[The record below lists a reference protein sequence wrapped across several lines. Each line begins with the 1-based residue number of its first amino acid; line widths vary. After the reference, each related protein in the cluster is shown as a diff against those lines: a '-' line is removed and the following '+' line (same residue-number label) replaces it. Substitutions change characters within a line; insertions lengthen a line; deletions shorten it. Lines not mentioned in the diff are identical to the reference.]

1 MKETSMEYPLE
12 MRTRRALGVLG
23 RLIFDW
29 AENPA
34 RLPPEARRE
43 PGRIVIDLKSFRQV
57 MDAEG
62 LTEGDPGDS
71 AAGDYAVR
79 ADVREV
85 ELIVRTPDRASIL
98 LPEPHVVTSY
108 RGAMGPVEAPV
119 VRLYK
124 ELADALDAG
133 GDADL
138 TAARGPDDPV
148 VYGKVQLGKDPLE
161 AFIYPNTAYYSCTQC
176 L

>member
-1 MKETSMEYPLE
+1 MEYPLQ

-29 AENPA
+29 TEDPGK
-34 RLPPEARRE
+34 LPPDARKEAD
-43 PGRIVIDLKSFRQV
+43 RIVIELGTFRQL

-62 LTEGDPGDS
+62 LTEGDPGDG

-79 ADVREV
+79 ANVREV
-85 ELIVRTPDRASIL
+85 ELILRNPDRASIL
-98 LPEPHVVTSY
+98 LPEPHVVASC
-108 RGAMGPVEAPV
+108 RAAMGPLEAPV

-124 ELADALDAG
+124 DLADALETG
-133 GDADL
+133 GDAAL
-138 TAARGPDDPV
+138 TAANSPDDPV
-148 VYGKVQLGKDPLE
+148 VYGMVQLGEDPLE